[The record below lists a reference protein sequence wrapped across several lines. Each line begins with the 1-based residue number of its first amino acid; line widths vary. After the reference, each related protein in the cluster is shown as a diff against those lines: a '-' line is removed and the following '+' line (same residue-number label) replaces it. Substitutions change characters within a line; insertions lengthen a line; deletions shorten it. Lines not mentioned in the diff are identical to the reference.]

1 VNNEPIHISSYWIQ
15 QALPS
20 ENDLSGAGI
29 RNQEEKM
36 QSQRHNAVSN
46 TTKLISR
53 NYFIVHKT

>member
-29 RNQEEKM
+29 RNQEEKCNPRDIM
-36 QSQRHNAVSN
+36 QSPILQN
-46 TTKLISR
+46 
-53 NYFIVHKT
+53 